1 MDGRRGA
8 PPPVDMKK
16 KSSIIRLAL
25 AMFAGWLLMVAIF
38 ATFILSY
45 RLTFQPAQ
53 AFVDFLLPPAE
64 ASK

>member
-16 KSSIIRLAL
+16 KRSIMKLVLA
-25 AMFAGWLLMVAIF
+25 AAASWLLLVGLF
-38 ATFILSY
+38 ATIILSY
-45 RLTFQPAQ
+45 RLTVQPAQ
-53 AFVDFLLPPAE
+53 ALVDFLLPPAG